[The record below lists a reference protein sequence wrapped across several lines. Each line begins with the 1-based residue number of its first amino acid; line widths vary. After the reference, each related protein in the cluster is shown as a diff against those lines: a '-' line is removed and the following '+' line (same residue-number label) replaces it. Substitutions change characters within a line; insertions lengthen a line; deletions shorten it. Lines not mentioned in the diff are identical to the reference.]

1 MVDMNGKRVVILG
14 GTAGIGLATARHA
27 ADAGA
32 DVVVVSRSRER
43 VDAALDGL
51 PAGAEGYAADLSSEQ
66 ATAALFA
73 EVGALDHLVYC
84 AGEALEL
91 FALDDTDLGQ
101 ARRFFETRL
110 WGALAAVKHGHRLI
124 RPGGSIVLMSGS
136 AGARPQATWTVA
148 AAICGGVES
157 IVRALALELAPI
169 RVNAVAPGVLR
180 TDLWAAMDEA
190 TRAGFY
196 ADVAAA
202 LPVARVGEAG
212 DVADSIVYLMGN
224 GYTTG
229 TTLAVDG
236 GATLV

>member
-1 MVDMNGKRVVILG
+1 MVDMNGKRVVVLG

-27 ADAGA
+27 AGAGA
-32 DVVVVSRSRER
+32 DVVVASRSQER
-43 VDAALDGL
+43 VDAALEGL
-51 PAGAEGYAADLSSEQ
+51 PAGAEGYVADLSSEE
-66 ATAALFA
+66 AIAGLFA
-73 EVGALDHLVYC
+73 EVGAFDHLVYT
-84 AGEALEL
+84 AGEGLEL
-91 FALDDTDLGQ
+91 FALDDTDLGD

-148 AAICGGVES
+148 AAICGGVEAM
-157 IVRALALELAPI
+157 VRALALELAPI

-180 TDLWAAMDEA
+180 TDLWAAMDEP

-196 ADVAAA
+196 ADVAATV
-202 LPVARVGEAG
+202 PVARVGEAD
-212 DVADSIVYLMGN
+212 DVAESIVYLMTN

-229 TTLAVDG
+229 TTIAVDG
-236 GATLV
+236 GAALV

>member
-1 MVDMNGKRVVILG
+1 MDGKRVVVLG
-14 GTAGIGLATARHA
+14 GTAGIGLATARRA

-32 DVVVVSRSRER
+32 AVVVVSRSRER
-43 VDAALDGL
+43 VDAALEGL
-51 PAGAEGYAADLSSEQ
+51 PAGAEGYAADLSTEA
-66 ATAALFA
+66 ATVALFA
-73 EVGALDHLVYC
+73 EVGAFDHLVYC

-110 WGALAAVKHGHRLI
+110 WGALAAVKHAHRLI

-148 AAICGGVES
+148 AAICGGVEAV
-157 IVRALALELAPI
+157 VRALALELAPV

-180 TDLWAAMDEA
+180 TDLWAAMEEA
-190 TRAGFY
+190 TRAVFY
-196 ADVAAA
+196 ANVAAA
-202 LPVARVGEAG
+202 LPVARVGEAD
-212 DVADSIVYLMGN
+212 DVADSILHLLGN